1 MKKGKMPYLLIL
13 PHVLMV
19 MIFVAGI
26 LHGMVQSVGIVPSL
40 NLTDPTVQYY
50 RDLVNRGD
58 FISSLTFSLYI
69 ALVSA
74 LLSVT
79 IGTFLC
85 VLLVRLRKTKGWV
98 LRIIQIPIV
107 VPHVVVAFFVIYF
120 VSQNGLFARLFYH
133 AGLISGQEEFAL
145 MVFDQRGVGIILAYL
160 WKEVPFIVYFVISLM
175 ASIDEGLGEASMNL
189 GAGKIRTF
197 FRITLPLCFP
207 TIAGGFLILFT
218 YALGAYELPYIL
230 GATQP
235 KALPILSYI
244 YYTHPDLQM
253 RPYAMAVNGVIVIVA
268 LIAGA
273 LYGIIKRRAHENF

>member
-1 MKKGKMPYLLIL
+1 
-13 PHVLMV
+13 
-19 MIFVAGI
+19 
-26 LHGMVQSVGIVPSL
+26 
-40 NLTDPTVQYY
+40 
-50 RDLVNRGD
+50 
-58 FISSLTFSLYI
+58 
-69 ALVSA
+69 
-74 LLSVT
+74 
-79 IGTFLC
+79 
-85 VLLVRLRKTKGWV
+85 
-98 LRIIQIPIV
+98 
-107 VPHVVVAFFVIYF
+107 
-120 VSQNGLFARLFYH
+120 
-133 AGLISGQEEFAL
+133 
-145 MVFDQRGVGIILAYL
+145 
-160 WKEVPFIVYFVISLM
+160 
-175 ASIDEGLGEASMNL
+175 MNL

-253 RPYAMAVNGVIVIVA
+253 RPYAMAVNGVIVIVS